1 MEISAGTQEKI
12 DKVLKL
18 PKAARIGILAGI
30 GMLICAGYFFGF
42 YQESAKELER
52 LQGEEANLQRKLSSV
67 RIIAGN
73 LASFEAEIEQ
83 LELKLK
89 KALRQLPNEKQLE
102 VLLTDISNLG
112 KTAGV
117 EIRSF
122 QRQQEIFHDFYAEV
136 PIAIQLEG
144 EYHDIGKFF
153 ELLSKLKR
161 IVTMGSL
168 KISVGKESLEATR
181 LRVDGVATTFRFIGA
196 ADGAAAGA

>member
-1 MEISAGTQEKI
+1 MEISAEAQEHLDKI
-12 DKVLKL
+12 LKL
-18 PKAARIGILAGI
+18 PRGVRIGILAGI
-30 GMLICAGYFFGF
+30 GVLFCIGYYFGV
-42 YQESAKELER
+42 YQDSSQEHDR
-52 LQGEEANLQRKLSSV
+52 LQAEEANLQRKLSSV

-73 LASFEAEIEQ
+73 LGAFEAEIGQ
-83 LELKLK
+83 LQIKLK

-136 PIAIQLEG
+136 PISIQLEG

-168 KISVGKESLEATR
+168 KISVGKESLESTR
-181 LRVDGVATTFRFIGA
+181 LKVSGVATTFRFIGS
-196 ADGAAAGA
+196 GASSGA